1 MILSLTLEVVAV
13 RICRLSTKKLERL
26 YILCVIL
33 LCAAVS
39 NIATYRLWGQYA
51 WLVVYEDKERSIL
64 VDFLFGWIDAREL

>member
-1 MILSLTLEVVAV
+1 MPTFYEEIGEA
-13 RICRLSTKKLERL
+13 I

-39 NIATYRLWGQYA
+39 NIATYLLWGQYV

-64 VDFLFGWIDAREL
+64 VDFIFGWIDAREL